1 MNYIEAV
8 REQLARY
15 PQSALGDLYKSFFQ
29 DSFGPG
35 HLLDDLGQT
44 RLSFERELAAM
55 QSRGRWASEPCGLGR
70 NFHRIPMDL
79 IVDGI
84 VDREEYYDSFLASAR
99 SFPRPE
105 LAGWKAEWDTILTA
119 LRPLKAR
126 ITDFETDAKRIEALL
141 RSGSYAI
148 GHSERYRS
156 AYDPHYRIFTV
167 AEMQRLMTHVR

>member
-99 SFPRPE
+99 SFTLPDIVYWRE
-105 LAGWKAEWDTILTA
+105 EWQTILEA
-119 LRPLKAR
+119 LRPLEHQIK
-126 ITDFETDAKRIEALL
+126 DFGADEKRIASLL
-141 RSGSYAI
+141 QRRSYVSD
-148 GHSERYRS
+148 HSSHYRRL
-156 AYDPHYRIFTV
+156 YDPHYRIFTTIE
-167 AEMQRLMTHVR
+167 ARRLLKDM